1 MNTTEFKEDLLSDI
15 EGTVHWRTRKYAE
28 YPDDHRNDD
37 CARSLGQLAEQLSTI
52 PVDDPDLEKLCQLEG
67 DADEDLFVQF
77 KEIISD
83 SLGRYGFNTQEDGD
97 AREFLQDLVR
107 KYQDA
112 IRSHKVDASSAPEW
126 DDSSA
131 PEWDVF
137 ISHAWEDKQ
146 GFVESLARELRSRG
160 LKVWY
165 DDFTLTVGDSLRRS
179 IDHGLAQS
187 RYGVVI
193 LSVSFFAKE
202 WPQKEL
208 DGLMAREV
216 GGRKVILPVWH
227 QIDAARIRGYSPTLA
242 DKVAVPTSLG
252 AIAVAEAL
260 IRGMDTPDHR
270 QPLA

>member
-1 MNTTEFKEDLLSDI
+1 MNTAEFKADLLTDI

-37 CARSLGQLAEQLSTI
+37 CARSLGRLAEQLSTI
-52 PVDDPDLEKLCQLEG
+52 PVDDRDLEKLCQLEG
-67 DADEDLFVQF
+67 AADEDLFVQF
-77 KEIISD
+77 KEITSD
-83 SLGRYGFNTQEDGD
+83 FLGRYGFNTQEDGD

-107 KYQDA
+107 QYQAA
-112 IRSHKVDASSAPEW
+112 IRSRKVDASP
-126 DDSSA
+126 A

-146 GFVESLARELRSRG
+146 AFVESLARELRSRG

-242 DKVAVPTSLG
+242 DRVAVPTSLG
-252 AIAVAEAL
+252 AIEVAEAL
-260 IRGMDTPDHR
+260 IRGMDIPDHR